1 MEDDDPREE
10 LDAVGSRI
18 GDTSDLPPEL
28 KSQLASSQMD
38 DMEEKILHTLK
49 ERYDGVANLDEII
62 VGLYRDFGYVTK
74 DRRSL
79 NGKLY
84 RMRKRGLL
92 ENVPKR
98 KGVYR
103 VKT

>member
-1 MEDDDPREE
+1 MEEDNPKDS

-28 KSQLASSQMD
+28 REQLASSQMD
-38 DMEEKILHTLK
+38 EMEEKILHTLK
-49 ERYDGVANLDEII
+49 TRYDGVANLDEIM
-62 VGLYRDFGYVTK
+62 VGLYRDFEHITK

-84 RMRKRGLL
+84 RMKNRGLL